1 MLRVEHLFDNR
12 PLAEALL
19 ENWHYDRDDPERLN
33 DFRISSNAIYPF
45 HRGGALQFLRFA
57 PASEKRA
64 GSVQAELD
72 FIAYLRA
79 NGYPAAEPMPSKSG
93 ELVVQQETPW
103 GTYVASVFR
112 RVPGVQLGNTG
123 FSEEIVVGYGAA
135 LGALHWL
142 SERFTAPGPRRW
154 NHEAVLRWCKEALAT
169 LPDSTA
175 AVAETELLARFFDRI
190 TKVGIYGLIHY
201 DFECDNVLYD
211 AATKSFGVIDFD
223 DSMEHWFA
231 MDLEQALDSLADESG
246 KDLSVAFLAGYAS
259 QRPITHDLIALRP
272 ACRRFADLFW
282 YARTRRALA
291 TVQPNEPD
299 WLIGLRARL
308 MTGTTSRAAK
318 FGTPL
323 DHP

>member
-1 MLRVEHLFDNR
+1 MLRIEYLFDNR

-19 ENWHYDRDDPERLN
+19 ENWHYDRDDPSRFEK
-33 DFRISSNAIYPF
+33 FRISSNAIYPF
-45 HRGGALQFLRFA
+45 RANGEVQFLRFA

-79 NGYPAAEPMPSKSG
+79 NGYPAAEPVASRTG
-93 ELVVQQETPW
+93 DLVVQQETPW

-112 RVPGVQLGNTG
+112 RVPGVQLSRTD
-123 FSEEIVVGYGAA
+123 FSEEIVGGYGAA

-142 SERFTAPGPRRW
+142 SERYTAPGARRW
-154 NHEAVLRWCKEALAT
+154 NHEAVLRWCDESLAT
-169 LPDSTA
+169 LPDADA
-175 AVAETELLARFFDRI
+175 AIAETKLLAAHFDQLTR
-190 TKVGIYGLIHY
+190 VGIYGLVHY

-211 AATKSFGVIDFD
+211 PTTKALGVIDFD
-223 DSMEHWFA
+223 DSMEHWYA
-231 MDLEQALDSLADESG
+231 MDLEQALDSLRDESG
-246 KDLSVAFLAGYAS
+246 KDLSATFLAGYAS
-259 QRPITHDLIALRP
+259 QRPMTDDLVVLRP

-282 YARTRRALA
+282 YTRARRALA
-291 TVQPNEPD
+291 STLRDEPE
-299 WLIGLRARL
+299 WLVTLRARIGQKL
-308 MTGTTSRAAK
+308 TGRAAA